1 MKLRYK
7 LSLTLALLILLG
19 ILPVSIYIVQTQEKE
34 RITAA
39 EARGD
44 FQARVFAKNIF
55 NILLM
60 DAGDITA
67 ARVDARELSAI
78 YKNLEAD
85 GLLRAVA
92 YLNSRDTKRDR
103 TIVAGFDRARNILP
117 EFYIPGNPV
126 WESTAFSRLNC
137 VLGGAAE
144 NRCLR
149 FEALTGPADKPAVLT
164 VELIYSLQEV
174 TAPIYSL
181 RRLLYGTVAGVIG
194 VMLIAGFFLARRIT
208 RPLQDL
214 LEGVNSLE
222 RPGKHHSV
230 QVSSSD
236 ELGVLG
242 SAFNRMAETLDRS
255 FVELRQKNEELTRLD
270 KMKDDFLA
278 VTSHE
283 LKTPLNGIIGLAGTL
298 LDGAAGPVADTLRK
312 NIETIKHSGLRL
324 ATLVD
329 GILEMTEVQ
338 NNKIRINAAPVLL
351 RDLADEVLTVMR
363 PAANGKKL
371 LLLSEIPPDLPPV
384 LADKDRLA
392 QILFNLLGNAIKFTD
407 SGTVTLSAALTPQGI
422 RIAVTDTGIGIAPEN
437 QSRIFNSFEQLEGA
451 NTRRYG
457 GLGLGLTVCRQLV
470 QLHGSKIEVES
481 TPGRG
486 SEFSFVLPAI
496 SARQTDLSPAQT
508 STISAP
514 IHDTISTQPVSPP
527 PIQETSP
534 EAPARVRK
542 YNILVVDDEP
552 VNLQVLLNQ
561 LSLFG
566 YDVNVAESGQQA
578 IDYMEHERPP
588 DAILLDVMMPGMS
601 GYEVSRILRN
611 KFSSFEV
618 PILMLTAKNRSEDV
632 VMGFAAGANDYITK
646 PFESEVLLARVKT
659 AISLKESVREKD
671 MLENLQRELSVAQK
685 IQQALLPVKYPQFE
699 GIKIAARYHPM
710 AEVGGDF
717 YDFVEHADG
726 FGVLIADVSGH
737 GIPAALIASMVKMAF
752 SLNRELAANP
762 GKMLTALNQV
772 LCEKVDN
779 HFVTASY
786 YFVDF
791 KAHEIR
797 HANAGH
803 PPLFLIDRNT
813 KSISDIK
820 TRGGFLGVFPEITH
834 VEGADALKPGLRLLQ
849 VTDGVLESRSKA
861 GAEFG
866 IVKLKEI
873 IADSLAHETEA
884 TADLIMQEL
893 RTHNP
898 AYFDDDVTF
907 VLIDY
912 GPRKQD

>member
-1 MKLRYK
+1 MKIRYK
-7 LSLTLALLILLG
+7 LSLTLALLILCG
-19 ILPVSIYIVQTQEKE
+19 ILPVSMYIVKTQEQE
-34 RITAA
+34 RIAAA

-44 FQARVFAKNIF
+44 FQARLFARNIF
-55 NILLM
+55 NILMM
-60 DAGDITA
+60 DAGDITT
-67 ARVDARELSAI
+67 ARIDARELSAI
-78 YKNLEAD
+78 YRSLEVD

-92 YLNSRDTKRDR
+92 YLNSRDVRRDR
-103 TIVAGFDRARNILP
+103 VIIAGFDRQRNVLP
-117 EFYIPGNPV
+117 ELYSPGLAA
-126 WESTAFSRLNC
+126 WESAAFSKLPC
-137 VLGGAAE
+137 SLDIADA

-149 FEALTGPADKPAVLT
+149 FEAQTGPAGKPAVLT

-174 TAPIYSL
+174 TAPIYAL
-181 RRLLYGTVAGVIG
+181 RRLLYGTVGGVIG
-194 VMLIAGFFLARRIT
+194 IMLIAGVFIARRIT
-208 RPLQDL
+208 RPLHDL
-214 LEGVNSLE
+214 LEGVKSLE
-222 RPGKHHSV
+222 QPGQTQEVKVKSN
-230 QVSSSD
+230 D
-236 ELGVLG
+236 ELGVLA
-242 SAFNRMAETLDRS
+242 SAFNRMAATLERS
-255 FVELRQKNEELTRLD
+255 FAELRQKNEELTKLD

-298 LDGAAGPVADTLRK
+298 LEGAAGPVAEALRK

-329 GILEMTEVQ
+329 GILELTAVQ
-338 NNKIRINAAPVLL
+338 NKKIQIVPAPVDFRELS
-351 RDLADEVLTVMR
+351 DEVLTVMR
-363 PAANGKKL
+363 PAANHKKL
-371 LLLSEIPPDLPPV
+371 LLLSEIPADLPAII
-384 LADKDRLA
+384 ADKDRLA

-407 SGTVTLSAALTPQGI
+407 TGAVTLKAQGTAQGI
-422 RIAVTDTGIGIAPEN
+422 RISVVDTGIGIAQEN

-451 NTRRYG
+451 NTRKFG
-457 GLGLGLTVCRQLV
+457 GLGLGLTVCQQLA
-470 QLHGSKIEVES
+470 QLHGSRVEVQS
-481 TPGRG
+481 APGQG
-486 SEFSFVLPAI
+486 SEFSLVLPMAAGEAA
-496 SARQTDLSPAQT
+496 ARPIAPKETKKP
-508 STISAP
+508 SAP
-514 IHDTISTQPVSPP
+514 VIRSAPSL
-527 PIQETSP
+527 ETT
-534 EAPARVRK
+534 AAANAGIADQTARGRK
-542 YNILVVDDEP
+542 YNVLVVDDEP

-566 YDVNVAESGQQA
+566 YDVHVAESGQQA
-578 IDYMEHERPP
+578 IDYMEHEKLP

-618 PILMLTAKNRSEDV
+618 PILMLTAKNRNEDV

-685 IQQALLPVKYPQFE
+685 IQQALLPVKYPQFP
-699 GIKIAARYHPM
+699 GVKIAARYHPM

-717 YDFVEHADG
+717 YDFVEHPDG

-752 SLNRELAANP
+752 SLNRDLASAP

-772 LCEKVDN
+772 LCDKVDN

-803 PPLFLIDRNT
+803 PPLFLVDKQTGTIADR
-813 KSISDIK
+813 K
-820 TRGGFLGVFPEITH
+820 TRGGFLGVFPEIRH
-834 VEGADALKPGLRLLQ
+834 AEGADKLTPGLRLLQ
-849 VTDGVLESRSKA
+849 VTDGVLENRSHA
-861 GAEFG
+861 GTEFG
-866 IVKLKEI
+866 IGKLREI
-873 IADSLAHETEA
+873 ISETLALNTEE
-884 TADLIMQEL
+884 TADAIMKEL

-907 VLIDY
+907 VMIDY
-912 GPRKQD
+912 T

>member
-7 LSLTLALLILLG
+7 LSLTLALLILVG
-19 ILPVSIYIVQTQEKE
+19 ILPVSVYIVNTQEKE
-34 RITAA
+34 RIAA
-39 EARGD
+39 AGARGD
-44 FQARVFAKNIF
+44 FQARLFAKNIF

-78 YKNLEAD
+78 YKNLESD

-92 YLNSRDTKRDR
+92 YLSSKDAKRNR
-103 TIVAGFDRARNILP
+103 AIIAGFDRARNVLP
-117 EFYIPGNPV
+117 EFFAPGNPG
-126 WESTAFSRLNC
+126 WDSTAFAKLNC
-137 VLGGAAE
+137 TPGGMGE
-144 NRCLR
+144 NRCMR
-149 FEALTGPADKPAVLT
+149 FEAQTGPAGKPAVLT
-164 VELIYSLQEV
+164 VELVYSLQEV
-174 TAPIYSL
+174 TAPIYGL
-181 RRLLYGTVAGVIG
+181 RRLLYGSVATVIAI
-194 VMLIAGFFLARRIT
+194 MLIAGFFLSRRIT

-222 RPGKHHSV
+222 HPDKRHTVTVKSD
-230 QVSSSD
+230 D
-236 ELGVLG
+236 ELGILAT
-242 SAFNRMAETLDRS
+242 SFNRMADTLDRS
-255 FVELRQKNEELTRLD
+255 FAELRQKNEELTRLD

-312 NIETIKHSGLRL
+312 NIETIKHSGQRL
-324 ATLVD
+324 ASLVD
-329 GILEMTEVQ
+329 GILDMTEVQ
-338 NNKIRINAAPVLL
+338 NKKIHIEAAPVVL
-351 RDLADEVLTVMR
+351 RDLADEVLAVMR
-363 PAANGKKL
+363 PASNLKKL
-371 LLLSEIPPDLPPV
+371 LLLSEIPADLPAV

-407 SGTVTLSAALTPQGI
+407 TGSVTLKAAITPQGI
-422 RIAVTDTGIGIAPEN
+422 RIIVKDTGIGIAAEN

-481 TPGRG
+481 QPGRG
-486 SEFSFVLPAI
+486 SEFSFVLPA
-496 SARQTDLSPAQT
+496 AT
-508 STISAP
+508 SQRSMVNSAP
-514 IHDTISTQPVSPP
+514 SATEYKRPETDITRTSQ
-527 PIQETSP
+527 PIQVPTPKSA
-534 EAPARVRK
+534 EAPARNRR

-578 IDYMEHERPP
+578 IDYMEHESPP

-618 PILMLTAKNRSEDV
+618 PILMLTAKNRNEDV

-671 MLENLQRELSVAQK
+671 MLESLQRELSVAQK
-685 IQQALLPVKYPQFE
+685 IQQALLPVKYPQFD

-752 SLNRELAANP
+752 SLNRELAAHP

-791 KAHEIR
+791 RTREIR

-803 PPLFLIDRNT
+803 PPLFLIDRLSKDIGDRKT
-813 KSISDIK
+813 K
-820 TRGGFLGVFPEITH
+820 GGFLGVFPEIQH
-834 VEGADALKPGLRLLQ
+834 IEGTDQLKPGLRLLQ
-849 VTDGVLESRSKA
+849 VTDGVLESRSRA
-861 GAEFG
+861 GTEFG
-866 IVKLKEI
+866 IGKLKEI
-873 IADSLAHETEA
+873 ISQTLALQTEA
-884 TADLIMQEL
+884 TADMIMKEL

-907 VLIDY
+907 VLIDC
-912 GPRKQD
+912 D

>member
-7 LSLTLALLILLG
+7 ISLTLALLILVG
-19 ILPVSIYIVQTQEKE
+19 ILPVSVYIVNTQEKE
-34 RITAA
+34 RIAAA

-44 FQARVFAKNIF
+44 FQARLFAKNIF

-60 DAGDITA
+60 DAGDIA
-67 ARVDARELSAI
+67 ATRVDARELSAI

-92 YLNSRDTKRDR
+92 YLNSRDAKRDR
-103 TIVAGFDRARNILP
+103 VVVAGFDRAHNSFP
-117 EFYIPGNPV
+117 ELYTPGTPA
-126 WESTAFSRLNC
+126 WDSTPFSRLTC
-137 VLGGAAE
+137 VLGGSTE
-144 NRCLR
+144 NRCLL
-149 FEALTGPADKPAVLT
+149 FEAQTGPVGKPAVLT

-181 RRLLYGTVAGVIG
+181 RRLLYGTVALVIG
-194 VMLIAGFFLARRIT
+194 VMLIAGFFIAQRIS
-208 RPLQDL
+208 RPLHDL

-222 RPGKHHSV
+222 RPGKRHAVAVTSA
-230 QVSSSD
+230 D
-236 ELGVLG
+236 ELGILAM
-242 SAFNRMAETLDRS
+242 SFNRMAETLDRS
-255 FVELRQKNEELTRLD
+255 FAELRQKNEELTKLD

-298 LDGAAGPVADTLRK
+298 LDGAAGPVAETLRK

-324 ATLVD
+324 AALVD
-329 GILEMTEVQ
+329 GILDITEVQ
-338 NNKIRINAAPVLL
+338 NKKIRIDPRPVPL
-351 RDLADEVLTVMR
+351 RDLADEVLTIMR
-363 PAANGKKL
+363 PAANQKKL
-371 LLLSEIPPDLPPV
+371 LLLSDIPVELPAV

-407 SGTVTLSAALTPQGI
+407 TGSVTLKASITPQGI
-422 RIAVTDTGIGIAPEN
+422 RISVRDTGIGIAKEN

-470 QLHGSKIEVES
+470 QLHGSKIDVES
-481 TPGRG
+481 VPGQG
-486 SEFSFVLPAI
+486 SEFSFVLPAATGQPSVVNSVP
-496 SARQTDLSPAQT
+496 SATGNKRTEVDIPEPSQ
-508 STISAP
+508 
-514 IHDTISTQPVSPP
+514 
-527 PIQETSP
+527 PIQVPATKNP
-534 EAPARVRK
+534 EAPARNRR

-578 IDYMEHERPP
+578 IDYMEHESPP

-618 PILMLTAKNRSEDV
+618 PILMLTAKNRNEDV

-659 AISLKESVREKD
+659 AISLRESVREKD
-671 MLENLQRELSVAQK
+671 MLESLQRELSVAQK

-752 SLNRELAANP
+752 SLNRELAATP

-791 KAHEIR
+791 RTREIR

-803 PPLFLIDRNT
+803 PPLFLIDRPS
-813 KSISDIK
+813 KEISDRK
-820 TRGGFLGVFPEITH
+820 TKGGFLGVFPEIQH
-834 VEGADALKPGLRLLQ
+834 IEGTDNLKPGLRLLQ
-849 VTDGVLESRSKA
+849 VTDGVLESRSRA
-861 GAEFG
+861 GTEFG
-866 IVKLKEI
+866 IGKLKEI
-873 IADSLAHETEA
+873 ISETLGLQTEA
-884 TADLIMQEL
+884 TADVIMKEL

-907 VLIDY
+907 VLIDC
-912 GPRKQD
+912 D

>member
-7 LSLTLALLILLG
+7 ISLTLALLILVG
-19 ILPVSIYIVQTQEKE
+19 ILPVSVYIVHTQEKE
-34 RITAA
+34 RIAAA

-44 FQARVFAKNIF
+44 FQARLFAKNIF

-60 DAGDITA
+60 DAGDIAST
-67 ARVDARELSAI
+67 RVDARELSAI

-92 YLNSRDTKRDR
+92 YLNSRDAKRDR
-103 TIVAGFDRARNILP
+103 VVVAGFDRAHNSFP
-117 EFYIPGNPV
+117 ELYTPGTPA
-126 WESTAFSRLNC
+126 WDSTAFSRLTC
-137 VLGGAAE
+137 VLGGSAE

-149 FEALTGPADKPAVLT
+149 FEAQTGPAGKPAVLT

-181 RRLLYGTVAGVIG
+181 RRLLYGTVAVVIG
-194 VMLIAGFFLARRIT
+194 VMLIAGFFIARRIS
-208 RPLQDL
+208 RPLHDL

-222 RPGKHHSV
+222 RPGKRHAVAVTSG
-230 QVSSSD
+230 D
-236 ELGVLG
+236 ELGILAT
-242 SAFNRMAETLDRS
+242 SFNRMAETLDRS
-255 FVELRQKNEELTRLD
+255 FAELRQKNEELTKLD

-329 GILEMTEVQ
+329 GILDMTEVQ
-338 NNKIRINAAPVLL
+338 NKKIRIDPKPVAL

-363 PAANGKKL
+363 PAANQKKL
-371 LLLSEIPPDLPPV
+371 LLLSVIPVELPAV

-407 SGTVTLSAALTPQGI
+407 TGTVTLKATVTAQGI
-422 RIAVTDTGIGIAPEN
+422 NISVKDTGIGIAPEN

-481 TPGRG
+481 QPGHG
-486 SEFSFVLPAI
+486 SEFSFVLPA
-496 SARQTDLSPAQT
+496 AT
-508 STISAP
+508 SQPSLVNSIP
-514 IHDTISTQPVSPP
+514 STTGDRLAEAEMPEPEPSQ
-527 PIQETSP
+527 PIQ
-534 EAPARVRK
+534 APAPKNAETPARNRR

-578 IDYMEHERPP
+578 IDYMEHESPP

-618 PILMLTAKNRSEDV
+618 PILMLTAKNRNEDV

-671 MLENLQRELSVAQK
+671 MLESLQRELSVAQK
-685 IQQALLPVKYPQFE
+685 IQQALLPVKYPQFD

-752 SLNRELAANP
+752 SLNRDLAAHP

-791 KAHEIR
+791 RTKEIR

-803 PPLFLIDRNT
+803 PPLFLIDRLNKDIGDRKT
-813 KSISDIK
+813 K
-820 TRGGFLGVFPEITH
+820 GGFLGVFPEIQH
-834 VEGADALKPGLRLLQ
+834 IEGTDKLKPGLRLLQ
-849 VTDGVLESRSKA
+849 VTDGVLESRSRA
-861 GAEFG
+861 GTEFG
-866 IVKLKEI
+866 IGKLKEI
-873 IADSLAHETEA
+873 ISQTLGLQTEA
-884 TADLIMQEL
+884 TADVIMKEL

-907 VLIDY
+907 VLIDC
-912 GPRKQD
+912 D